1 MDEAVDQNG
10 AAIARSKSHEP
21 GDDRGEATEAE
32 RKRARRRENAQRCRR
47 RKNAPKSKKKAKQNA
62 EHQRKF

>member
-1 MDEAVDQNG
+1 MDEAVGGNG

-47 RKNAPKSKKKAKQNA
+47 RKKAPKSKVKAKQDA
-62 EHQRKF
+62 ERMRQS

>member
-1 MDEAVDQNG
+1 MDETVSGNG
-10 AAIARSKSHEP
+10 ATIARIKSHEP
-21 GDDRGEATEAE
+21 GDDGGEAAEAE